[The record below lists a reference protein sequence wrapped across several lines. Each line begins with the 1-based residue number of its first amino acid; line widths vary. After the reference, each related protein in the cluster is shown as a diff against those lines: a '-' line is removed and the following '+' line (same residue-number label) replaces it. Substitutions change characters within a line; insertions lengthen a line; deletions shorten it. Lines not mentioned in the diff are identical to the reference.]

1 MNKRIAI
8 FIVLALCIS
17 VFSSVS
23 ASPLSDTSTMRV
35 VQDEYVIYQL
45 ENFPA
50 NDTYYVYMGEN
61 GSFGIGGILVSKVAT
76 NKGGTFLAKFFI
88 PDELMG
94 EDVIAIR
101 FESQDGLAPWW
112 NFFYNTTG
120 SYTYTSDGSDSDS
133 DVDYNVLNPGV
144 PQFTVLSVAQGES
157 ITMRSKYLPDNQR
170 WAVWIK
176 DGALANTDW
185 IEMTGFDSGSGGI
198 LTFTVPIPNSL
209 KYNEVLA
216 IKVQSIET
224 DYFWFPGPIKNKNYP

>member
-1 MNKRIAI
+1 MKKRIAI
-8 FIVLALCIS
+8 FIVLALCVS
-17 VFSSVS
+17 VFSTVS

-35 VQDEYVIYQL
+35 VQDDYVIYQL

-50 NDTYYVYMGEN
+50 NDTYFVYMGEN
-61 GSFGIGGILVSKVAT
+61 GSYGIGGVLVSKVAT

-88 PDELMG
+88 PDELKG

-101 FESQDGLAPWW
+101 FESKGGHAPWW

-120 SYTYTSDGSDSDS
+120 SYTYSSTDS

-144 PQFTVLSVAQGES
+144 PQFTVLNVAQGES
-157 ITMRSKYLPDNQR
+157 ITLRSKYLPDNQR

-176 DGALANTDW
+176 DGALANVNW
-185 IEMTGFDSGSGGI
+185 IEVSGFESGAGGI
-198 LTFTVPIPNSL
+198 QTFTVSIPNSL

-224 DYFWFPGPIKNKNYP
+224 DYFWFPGPIKNRNYP